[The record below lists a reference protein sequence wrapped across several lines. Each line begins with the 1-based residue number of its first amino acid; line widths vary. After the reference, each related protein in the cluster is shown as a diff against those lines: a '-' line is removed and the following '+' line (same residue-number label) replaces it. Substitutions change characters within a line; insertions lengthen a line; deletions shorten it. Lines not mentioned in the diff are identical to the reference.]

1 MRFRAG
7 IGSLIPPVLVAIA
20 LAMMASGCG
29 SSASVAL
36 DPVAQ
41 AADVTSNA
49 GGAHMSLTAQ
59 VSNGALPAPI
69 TISGEG
75 FFNYKSREGALS
87 LDMSGLPAAALA
99 STSGPLRLEEI
110 FKSSTIYVG
119 SSLFA
124 GKLPGGARWM
134 KLDLSRLGGGLGFN
148 LQQLAGGQSNPAQ
161 LLDYLKAGGS
171 VTVVGHEL
179 VRGAATT
186 HYHGSVD
193 LKRIADFVPSASRA
207 QVHAAIGK
215 LIAQTGVGSLPVDVW
230 VDAHRLVR
238 RMTIALSLPSEGQK
252 MQLHIT
258 IELFGFGATATV
270 TTPPAAETYDA
281 TSTALAGLGASGG

>member
-1 MRFRAG
+1 MRLRAATALMPG
-7 IGSLIPPVLVAIA
+7 FLIAIVLAVST
-20 LAMMASGCG
+20 SGCG
-29 SSASVAL
+29 GSTTAAL

-59 VSNGALPAPI
+59 VSAAVLPATL

-75 FFNYKSREGALS
+75 TFNYRTREGELT

-99 STSGPLRLEEI
+99 GSSGPLRMEEL
-110 FKSSTIYVG
+110 FKSSTLYIG
-119 SSLFA
+119 SPLFA

-134 KLDLSRLGGGLGFN
+134 KLDLSRLGGGLGLN

-161 LLDYLKAGGS
+161 LLDYLKASGS
-171 VTVVGHEL
+171 VTVVGHDL
-179 VRGAATT
+179 VRGTATT

-193 LKRIADFVPSASRA
+193 LGKVADVMPSGERA
-207 QVHAAIGK
+207 QLHSALQK
-215 LIAQTGVGSLPVDVW
+215 LIAQTGLRSLPVDVW

-238 RMTIALSLPSEGQK
+238 RMTMALSIPSGGQK
-252 MQLHIT
+252 LQLHLT
-258 IELFGFGATATV
+258 IELFGFGP
-270 TTPPAAETYDA
+270 TTPVTAPPAGETYDA
-281 TSTALAGLGASGG
+281 TSTALAGLTTSGG